1 MALFSFPESYRQR
14 LRYWLPA
21 ILAGVISGGLFVVV
35 GQTPVIRASGL
46 ALVIVAMALT
56 LRPFSAALALSGAL
70 ALAFSPAFWSQTGGS
85 ESLNPAAI
93 LAALGLAAGVI
104 ALGVFSTRRFFWAIA
119 AGVALFALIFLLV
132 AGMPGSLR
140 LTTLVAAWMLYL
152 LVDGLLL
159 SNPRPDSPP
168 IGRLGAHHTYG
179 LLLLFT
185 IGVMN
190 DPLVVLMAP
199 ALLLGLFLTSK
210 RMPVLYWLALIAVT
224 IYGVAGALDIYWS
237 SYWWQFSSRQG
248 SEIGLTA
255 PYLLGDGWRNPER
268 WVDMAEMIASQFTIA
283 GVALGVLGLAR
294 LSRWYPPV
302 GVVTMVAYG
311 MYGLFGLIYF
321 GADAPVLLLP
331 LLMIQIIWVTYAIYG
346 LGQWLQK
353 SAQGRKSAVRWI
365 APAIYLLLP
374 AWLFVHVV
382 MQLR

>member
-1 MALFSFPESYRQR
+1 MALFSFPDSYRQR

-21 ILAGVISGGLFVVV
+21 FVAGAISWLLFILI

-56 LRPFSAALALSGAL
+56 LRPYSSALAVLGAL

-93 LAALGLAAGVI
+93 LAALGLTAGVI
-104 ALGVFSTRRFFWAIA
+104 VLGVFSTRRFFWAVA
-119 AGVALFALIFLLV
+119 LGVGLFALLFLLV
-132 AGMPGSLR
+132 VGAPRSLR
-140 LTTLVAAWMLYL
+140 LTTLVTAWMLYL
-152 LVDGLLL
+152 LLDGLLL

-185 IGVMN
+185 IGVVN

-224 IYGVAGALDIYWS
+224 FYGVAGVVDTYS
-237 SYWWQFSSRQG
+237 SAYWWQFSSERG
-248 SEIGLTA
+248 RAMSLTV
-255 PYLLGDGWRNPER
+255 PYLLGDGWRNAHR
-268 WVDMAEMIASQFTIA
+268 WVDMAQLIANQFTIV
-283 GVALGVLGLAR
+283 GVALGVFGLAR

-311 MYGLFGLIYF
+311 MYGLFGLVYF
-321 GADAPVLLLP
+321 GSDAPVLLLP
-331 LLMIQIIWVTYAIYG
+331 MLMIQVIWMTYAVYG

-353 SAQGRKSAVRWI
+353 SAGARTRTVRWL
-365 APAIYLLLP
+365 APAAYFLLP
-374 AWLFVHVV
+374 AVLLLRVV
-382 MQLR
+382 NAG